1 MSASTPNPS
10 GSAVL
15 ESAMLQQMKAMNSI
29 VVSAPN
35 VNPTMK
41 MLIQQQNTLM
51 LALVESQKAANGA
64 TET

>member
-1 MSASTPNPS
+1 MSTSTPNPS

-15 ESAMLQQMKAMNSI
+15 ESAMIQQMKAMNSI
-29 VVSAPN
+29 VESAPN

-64 TET
+64 TDT